1 MTSPNTPQPPAAMPG
16 ATLVLVDPHQLAAAL
31 ATRLG
36 TAASDQRDDEWLDVV
51 AAARHLCCLPS
62 RIYDLK
68 AAGRLRY
75 AKEGTR
81 LLFRR
86 DWLDAALHI
95 EPDPRS

>member
-1 MTSPNTPQPPAAMPG
+1 MTSPTTPHPPA
-16 ATLVLVDPHQLAAAL
+16 ATLVLVDPDQLAAAL

-36 TAASDQRDDEWLDVV
+36 AAASDQRDDEWLDVA
-51 AAARHLCCLPS
+51 AAARHLCCPAS

-86 DWLDAALHI
+86 DWLDDALDI
-95 EPDPRS
+95 EPDLRSSR